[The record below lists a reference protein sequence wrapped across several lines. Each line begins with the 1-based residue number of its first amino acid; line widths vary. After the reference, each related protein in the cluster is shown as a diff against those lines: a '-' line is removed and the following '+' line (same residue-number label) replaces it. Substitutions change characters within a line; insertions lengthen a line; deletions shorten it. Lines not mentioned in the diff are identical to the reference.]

1 MSSVVLA
8 FPAVLP
14 SSPERVAWVGCLQ
27 LLLEITTRCI
37 PLKKHYY
44 NDHALLKKV
53 VECLGQLQD
62 VTSQIL
68 SIQFLYRCTPTSEEA
83 KQSFVKSTGL
93 SQSFL
98 AIRRENFH
106 QTCRDWLWEFNS
118 KQSARF
124 PKLIRSKYVRVSLGG
139 GRFESLHSDC
149 WVDINHDGIFV
160 QKDANGADVDF
171 EFSNMMRWRILD
183 KQGLVNL
190 EIQGVPEWTER
201 TGWISV
207 SLLLGN
213 EDYAVISRI
222 LEAKQITFMPSKTSI
237 AHTKVPVAAETLS
250 GDLHD
255 RFQNENWAADL
266 KESASR
272 QNVDSPTGSS
282 ATASLHTR
290 STLSAESSSGGPQTA
305 VRLASNGMGSGTDGK
320 SSSPIFEGIPNLK
333 LAVLDTAVP
342 QTATDGQADTE
353 DRSSLP
359 PAAQPRL
366 SKLSGV
372 STGPAATAV
381 DRESPT
387 KGSSGISVLHG
398 DIFESEQQ
406 DANAAAKHKPRV
418 TEEEES
424 VSKMVFKRPEQHAKV
439 AFSSPIRPNRP
450 AKKQHKIGAATS
462 QADAKFASELLSS
475 LVRSPSTLPVIVK
488 NKPTKKKAAAKP
500 AATKRKASAP
510 VESSQSSPSES
521 EYSFEANKENIPP
534 QRTGGNKRARKDSPG
549 AAEAAP
555 PTKKLS
561 RPKRGIAKRHPAG
574 RKPLE
579 ETKTPD
585 SAAMD
590 SAEGYHASSPSQR
603 RSSRKAALPLTTEP
617 AIVSK
622 QPKAAKPRPTADG
635 AAAKKTPVSTKT
647 ISVASARPSLRPSA
661 VSELA
666 RHGLSDRIDV
676 PALDVLASSSRIR
689 TTQILKQYAPLAQVE
704 TARSSR
710 TIPQVAASV
719 LGSKI
724 ASPASHLLPAVLPLS
739 PPKFQ
744 TPSPVSDWS
753 PEVRDDHAGS
763 DSSTLDTIAAGLGQ
777 VFKTHITRTRATVH
791 ENAAALRP
799 IEFYR
804 EVRHLVQEK
813 SSIEKHIETVR
824 YYPADSTQALLCMY
838 GGNATSLQ
846 VKEAESL
853 LLAYQKTFLNWP
865 QSVKFLM
872 GPTHPNIQFFAAQ
885 SLETGTFVSTKPARN
900 LFEKSERLEAAANL
914 MRWLHGQ
921 NGNPPAFIAT
931 KVILALAVFAI
942 KYLEQDPLSI
952 QNFCS
957 ETMQVLS
964 GRDASFRSYYLKLI
978 VQFLAFIPEE
988 AEKMTFVFSD
998 GKTAKFKVGELCSF
1012 ALENVLP
1019 LLDDPDTAVQA
1030 AALVCIASWATH
1042 STIDSPSFFPLFE
1055 KTIQKLPNTA
1065 MIETTSDVLITL
1077 LGDSRIIGLEKT
1089 VANSIYPTLL
1099 EMSSHLMQ
1107 AIQEEDEDFVSPF
1120 CKLLCKFAE
1129 VFIGFLMQSLP
1140 ATAPFFDMLLACTAY
1155 SALYPSNPD
1164 ISEIPHYFWFNFE
1177 SELETT
1183 NDLKPNQL
1191 SPETIKHGRDI
1202 LFRVLFVMV
1211 EHCTYPSD
1219 AVVSGWTSDV
1229 LDRFK
1234 IHRRECGDTS
1244 LYCYYALEDQALAQ
1258 IATGLSAEI
1267 QQLSHDPQLGLQKLE
1282 ALLFHA
1288 KAFAESIAADEGVY
1302 TPMIFHES
1310 SLDLF
1315 QNLATSTRNGA
1326 RILRLTVA
1334 SMMGSF
1340 AEWLAVH
1347 PESLPK
1353 CVNFL
1358 VSELSASPN
1367 PSVAASSL
1375 VELCSICQVPLSKH
1389 CDEIMNL
1396 CLSILPQCSASV
1408 KGRVFQSMSYIVKA
1422 LPQDEAG
1429 PRLSFLIGGII
1440 DQVSQDLAIIRNAGG
1455 TTPATR
1461 EALLM
1466 HLEFIKSFCKGGRV
1480 DVDQLDG
1487 LSPEDASLGAR
1498 FLEMSESVLGF
1509 FVHDEPILQEMS
1521 LVLGDCAKAHF
1532 HFFQP
1537 HAAQLLRLTANA
1549 FLATRHAFLIT
1560 SCTLLFRSIDFHS
1573 ASTVVSKAA
1582 ADVCCVFAEHFTS
1595 LTAMETS
1602 PDVVHEFFEFLWEVL
1617 HTQMSVVEHFPQD
1630 LVEAI
1635 FGTGIING
1643 LQVQEFLAFNAV
1655 LKFVHGIV
1663 GLGMASTTPT
1673 IVTRILDLVC
1683 KPVLEC
1689 FLKSIAGAHSSSLLP
1704 KISKAMLE
1712 LIAALPNVCQAHL
1725 VQLLQPGMCQALTIA
1740 QDQKTQGIPGSLQ
1753 TVFQ

>member
-1 MSSVVLA
+1 MLAIMAAVFASCHSSAVVATHVSRMFDILLCLVRTKMWVVVDQVIEFVKETVRKGTTVVDGDRLEWLEKVLIGKHMSSVVLA

-53 VECLGQLQD
+53 VECLGQLQGTLAGLILD

-106 QTCRDWLWEFNS
+106 QVGSTR
-118 KQSARF
+118 
-124 PKLIRSKYVRVSLGG
+124 LIGLDLPGLALGVQLETKRS
-139 GRFESLHSDC
+139 SLHSDC

-305 VRLASNGMGSGTDGK
+305 VRLASNGMESGTDGK

-366 SKLSGV
+366 SKLSGI

-398 DIFESEQQ
+398 DIFEPEQQ

-475 LVRSPSTLPVIVK
+475 LVRSPSTLPVIAK
-488 NKPTKKKAAAKP
+488 NKPTKKKAVAKP

-534 QRTGGNKRARKDSPG
+534 QRAGGNKRARKDSPG

-561 RPKRGIAKRHPAG
+561 RPKRGIATRHPAG

-647 ISVASARPSLRPSA
+647 ISVASARPLLRPSA

-666 RHGLSDRIDV
+666 RHGLSDRIDIIKQH
-676 PALDVLASSSRIR
+676 AS
-689 TTQILKQYAPLAQVE
+689 LAQVE

-724 ASPASHLLPAVLPLS
+724 ASPALHLLPAVLPLS

-813 SSIEKHIETVR
+813 SSIEKH
-824 YYPADSTQALLCMY
+824 
-838 GGNATSLQ
+838 
-846 VKEAESL
+846 
-853 LLAYQKTFLNWP
+853 
-865 QSVKFLM
+865 
-872 GPTHPNIQFFAAQ
+872 
-885 SLETGTFVSTKPARN
+885 
-900 LFEKSERLEAAANL
+900 
-914 MRWLHGQ
+914 
-921 NGNPPAFIAT
+921 
-931 KVILALAVFAI
+931 
-942 KYLEQDPLSI
+942 PLSI

-1396 CLSILPQCSASV
+1396 CLSILPLCSASV

-1440 DQVSQDLAIIRNAGG
+1440 DQVSQDLATIRNAGG

-1480 DVDQLDG
+1480 DVDQRDG

-1532 HFFQP
+1532 PFFQP

-1573 ASTVVSKAA
+1573 ASTVVSKTA

-1595 LTAMETS
+1595 LTAMEAS

-1712 LIAALPNVCQAHL
+1712 LIAALPNACQAHL
-1725 VQLLQPGMCQALTIA
+1725 VQLLQPVTADAELIVGGL
-1740 QDQKTQGIPGSLQ
+1740 S
-1753 TVFQ
+1753 